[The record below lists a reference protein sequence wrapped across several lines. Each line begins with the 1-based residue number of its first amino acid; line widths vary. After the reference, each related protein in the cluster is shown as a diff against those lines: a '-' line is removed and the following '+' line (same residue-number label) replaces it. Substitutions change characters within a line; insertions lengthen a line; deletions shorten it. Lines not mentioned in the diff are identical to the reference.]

1 MITTPLMKNK
11 RKSKISFAKTK
22 TTKLLSKIK
31 KDKTQKTTVVYKV
44 AETKKIEN
52 VPRIKK
58 VKPVDVK
65 VESSKTEGVDVP
77 IQPVVKNIEIRRD
90 VDVEPLVNTDSD
102 DNDND
107 TSDVLNDDDT
117 KKVRRRGRNKKNKI
131 YFSKAT
137 EDAIIEFNAEEDMDK
152 RNLIYNERIKFSFN
166 KLVENIYNT
175 FKFTYFDSGPIE
187 IQRETISHLV
197 TNIHKFQAGKGK
209 AFSYFSIVAKNYLI
223 FHNNNNYKRFNQHV
237 DISESPSEGSACLQ
251 TEDTHHHDVQT
262 KEFMK
267 LLINYWETNVTK
279 IFSKLKDLNIA
290 YAVIELFRNCDRI
303 ENFNKKTLYLL
314 IREISNCKTQQIT
327 KVLNRMK
334 CYQSQISQN
343 YTDRGVI

>member
-1 MITTPLMKNK
+1 MKNK
-11 RKSKISFAKTK
+11 RKSKVSSAKVK
-22 TTKLLSKIK
+22 TAKLLSKTK
-31 KDKTQKTTVVYKV
+31 KDKKQKTTVVYKV
-44 AETKKIEN
+44 TETKKIKN
-52 VPRIKK
+52 VKKIKNA
-58 VKPVDVK
+58 KPVDAN
-65 VESSKTEGVDVP
+65 VEVVATEVIDLP
-77 IQPVVKNIEIRRD
+77 IQTIVKSIEVRRD
-90 VDVEPLVNTDSD
+90 VDVEPLVNTDSG
-102 DNDND
+102 
-107 TSDVLNDDDT
+107 DDDT
-117 KKVRRRGRNKKNKI
+117 TDSLNEDGIRKVRRRGRNKKNKI

-152 RNLIYNERIKFSFN
+152 RNLIYNERIKFSFE

-175 FKFTYFDSGPIE
+175 FKFTYFDTGPIE
-187 IQRETISHLV
+187 VQRETVSHLV

-237 DISESPSEGSACLQ
+237 DISETPSEDSVCLQ
-251 TEDTHHHDVQT
+251 TEDKHHYDVQT

-267 LLINYWETNVTK
+267 LLIDYWEKNVTK
-279 IFSKLKDLNIA
+279 IFSKTKDLNIA
-290 YAVIELFRNCDRI
+290 YAVIELFRNCERI

-334 CYQSQISQN
+334 GYQSQISQN
-343 YTDRGVI
+343 YTDQGVI